1 MIVVITS
8 WAPTVAF
15 RKPAIPAQSA
25 PARVAPAM
33 QRSTWIG
40 AGRPDRDV
48 PSQMAA
54 TVPAMYW
61 PCPPMLNIPQR
72 NANAT
77 ARPVRTSTVNWIS
90 VFWRLLVAVQ
100 GIEVAVPLEEQ
111 KDVNQFSPEP
121 LKISR

>member
-15 RKPAIPAQSA
+15 RKPAIPPQSA
-25 PARVAPAM
+25 PARVAPPM

-40 AGRPDRDV
+40 AGRPDSDV
-48 PSQMAA
+48 PSQTA
-54 TVPAMYW
+54 TTEPTMYW
-61 PCPPMLNIPQR
+61 PWPPMLNIPQR

-77 ARPVRTSTVNWIS
+77 ARPVSTSTVNVIN
-90 VFWRLLVAVQ
+90 VYCRLPVAEQ
-100 GIEVAVPLEEQ
+100 GIDVALPLEEQ
-111 KDVNQFSPEP
+111 KLANQLSPVP